1 MKTEESFDKFEEIIE
16 KSIKKLNISYKE
28 TQQIIANI
36 YQDDDMFETL
46 NIKLDDL
53 YNYSINYYEILRDNF
68 NSFKAYI
75 DDSLLEINT
84 LINKCANITYKTF
97 EDKYEEIASNSESFD
112 KEYDDEL
119 DSETINKISSNQNGE
134 FQTTAEF
141 KAIRKKGRF
150 KYSLIK
156 KVEGKMKKYRIVAS
170 VVNQIKPNSM
180 TIKISKHFGACGED
194 YYQIKADF
202 NDINYSSNI
211 NFDTKQTVINV
222 TTIADFEKYRYS
234 IGRYKIENS
243 DDTICFNIFGIFT
256 CEEGE
261 CDMNNPTVIE
271 YPNSFIYSKVYEE
284 DSFPIET

>member
-1 MKTEESFDKFEEIIE
+1 MIK

-28 TQQIIANI
+28 TQQIIANA
-36 YQDDDMFETL
+36 YENDDMFETL

-84 LINKCANITYKTF
+84 LINKCANITYKAF

-119 DSETINKISSNQNGE
+119 DSETINKISLNQNGE
-134 FQTTAEF
+134 FETTAEF
-141 KAIRKKGRF
+141 KAIKKKGRF
-150 KYSLIK
+150 KFLLIK
-156 KVEGKMKKYRIVAS
+156 EGEGKMKKYRIVAN
-170 VVNQIKPNSM
+170 VVNQIKPDSM
-180 TIKISKHFGACGED
+180 TIKVSNHFGACGED

-211 NFDTKQTVINV
+211 NFDTKQTAINV
-222 TTIADFEKYRYS
+222 TTIAKFEKYRYS

-243 DDTICFNIFGIFT
+243 DENICINIGGFIT
-256 CEEGE
+256 CEEDE
-261 CDMNNPTVIE
+261 CDVNNPIIKESPVDKYHESVNETDT
-271 YPNSFIYSKVYEE
+271 FL
-284 DSFPIET
+284 IET